1 MGVTVSEEPLGHWQ
15 QEGCSGGKM
24 ELCPQYKCFPGDPM
38 ALGGL
43 GGSGSYIELVGT
55 GSTAGSS
62 GGVRGL
68 RGARDE
74 GDGAYS

>member
-1 MGVTVSEEPLGHWQ
+1 MKNPLATGSRRDAQ
-15 QEGCSGGKM
+15 GGKM